1 MRSSSLALACLF
13 LRVSAT
19 TKASDESLNALEAFL
34 LAQKSLR
41 APRSTVRETPGTTR
55 EALRLRGGSDLV
67 DAETTAKVMTALLT
81 LTGLQAAVS
90 PKSVY
95 DQYGF
100 KISSKK
106 KDKRNNDVLDFIME
120 FNSVATLAS
129 CVLTWAMMNG
139 ADPMKGIGF
148 AWSTWALSS
157 LKNVKDNRAAKVGMP
172 AWTQKF
178 LLALNGF
185 FAVSFA
191 TGQSYCPAL
200 GKIAAGWSLLNGLFS
215 ALRPKKFASSWGLN
229 DLNANSVAMMKHF
242 GYQLAAFGLL
252 AGGVAEGNDLMKTLG
267 YFWATYFASLADAK
281 FISKTFADLKD
292 GPLYVWMLLQAA
304 VTAKLLR

>member
-1 MRSSSLALACLF
+1 LS

-19 TKASDESLNALEAFL
+19 TKANDDLNALEAFF

-41 APRSTVRETPGTTR
+41 APRAIVRETLEITR

-81 LTGLQAAVS
+81 LTGLQGAIS

-100 KISSKK
+100 KIGSKK

-120 FNSVATLAS
+120 FNSVATLGS

-139 ADPMKGIGF
+139 ADPMKAIGF

-157 LKNVKDNRAAKVGMP
+157 LKNIKDNRAAKVGMP
-172 AWTQKF
+172 PWTQK
-178 LLALNGF
+178 LTLAINGF

-191 TGQSYCPAL
+191 TGQTYCPVL
-200 GKIAAGWSLLNGLFS
+200 GKIAAGWSILNGLFS
-215 ALRPKKFASSWGLN
+215 ALRPKKFAASWGLN
-229 DLNANSVAMMKHF
+229 DLDSNSVAMMKHF
-242 GYQLAAFGLL
+242 GYQVAAFGLL
-252 AGGVAEGNDLMKTLG
+252 SGGVAEGTDLMKTLG
-267 YFWATYFASLADAK
+267 YFWATYLASLADAK

-292 GPLYVWMLLQAA
+292 GPIYVWMLLQTA